1 MPNTKEFVTA
11 NSSPLSAVLPQM
23 QKKKLQ
29 VGALKGALPK
39 FPEKQPLL
47 SQKRGNKAQEVDIKE
62 LHRQV
67 MASQAEKQKL
77 ISRASELGF
86 LDQGRAISK
95 SFDPGTARVIY
106 EMQPLARAD
115 LVKAGAPSGLL
126 SNVSLSMDVPK
137 ERLIKILGLSRS
149 TVSRKIADKA
159 DFSMDDSERIVGLV
173 KLVGQVEK
181 MDMESGDPKGFDAAK
196 WFGRWIEQ
204 PEAAL
209 AGRKPADLMDSSDGR
224 EAVSRL
230 LAQMQSGA
238 YA

>member
-47 SQKRGNKAQEVDIKE
+47 SQKRKNKAQEVDIKE

-67 MASQAEKQKL
+67 MASQAEMERIAWGL
-77 ISRASELGF
+77 EMEF
-86 LDQGRAISK
+86 LEAGRAFSK
-95 SFDPGTARVIY
+95 SFDTKTARVIY
-106 EMQPLARAD
+106 EMQPLARAY

-126 SNVSLSMDVPK
+126 SNLSASMDVPK
-137 ERLIKILGLSRS
+137 ERLIKILGFSRS

-181 MDMESGDPKGFDAAK
+181 MVMESGDPKGFDAAK